1 MPIEFTDSMHTYKLR
16 PMLSSFPIAYSHM
29 YSWLADYA
37 YAIHLQWRYFATV
50 AMIVVLIT
58 FITVSYQTVKAAV
71 ANPVDSLKND

>member
-1 MPIEFTDSMHTYKLR
+1 
-16 PMLSSFPIAYSHM
+16 MLSSFPIAYSHM
-29 YSWLADYA
+29 NSWLADYA
-37 YAIHLQWRYFATV
+37 YAIQLQCWYFATV